1 VTPALLAGVV
11 TAVSCPL
18 VIRALVRAGRLDHPN
33 LRSSHS
39 QPTPRGGGLAI
50 LAGLL
55 AVAVWAAATGS
66 WSSGTWVAVGG
77 CAALGCVG
85 LLDDVRGLPPAPRF
99 AAQVTVGVVVG
110 AALGGPVGALLGTV
124 VVPAAVNMVNFM
136 DGINGLCGGHAA
148 LWGAA
153 AVFAAGVFGGASS
166 AGADSLG
173 ALGALSLGGALG
185 FLPFNVP
192 RARLFL
198 GDVGSYLL
206 GGIAGIGLLVAATKV
221 LDGTASSWPLIGL
234 VCAPYLLFAVDTST
248 TIARRLRAGEPVFQ
262 AHRSHVYQ
270 QLVNDGGLPH
280 WAVSLAMVAAS
291 FAVTLSCVLGWPATV
306 AVTGLSV
313 TGYLLSPRWGR
324 AGRPA

>member
-1 VTPALLAGVV
+1 MTPALLAGVV

-18 VIRALVRAGRLDHPN
+18 VIRSLVRAGRLDHPN

-39 QPTPRGGGLAI
+39 DPTPRGGGIAM

-55 AVAVWAAATGS
+55 AVAVWAAVTGS
-66 WSSGTWVAVGG
+66 WSPGTWVAMGG
-77 CAALGCVG
+77 CAALAGVG
-85 LLDDVRGLPPAPRF
+85 LLDDLRGLPPAPRF
-99 AAQVTVGVVVG
+99 AVQLAVGLLVG
-110 AALGGPVGALLGTV
+110 AVLGGAVGALLGAV
-124 VVPAAVNMVNFM
+124 IVPAAVNMVNFM
-136 DGINGLCGGHAA
+136 DGINGLCAGHAA

-153 AVFAAGVFGGASS
+153 AVFAAGAAGGAP
-166 AGADSLG
+166 SLG
-173 ALGALSLGGALG
+173 ALGAVSLGGALG

-206 GGIAGIGLLVAATKV
+206 GGLAGIGLLVSATTV
-221 LDGTASSWPLIGL
+221 LDGTATTWPLIGL

-248 TIARRLRAGEPVFQ
+248 TIARRLRAGEPVFE

-280 WAVSLAMVAAS
+280 WGVSSAAVAAS
-291 FAVTLSCVLGWPATV
+291 FAVTVSCVLGWAVTV
-306 AVTGLSV
+306 AATGLSV
-313 TGYLLSPRWGR
+313 AGYLLSPRWGR